1 MDKQSCAGNMVEKVR
16 EIPLLELHPF
26 KNHPFKILDDEAMQ
40 KMVESVDQF
49 GVLTP
54 VIARPSPEGGYELV
68 AGHRRH
74 HACKLA
80 GMKTMPVIER
90 EMDDDAATIFMVD
103 SNLQREILLPS
114 ERAFAY
120 KMKVEAL
127 KHQGMRTDLTSTQVA
142 QKLSVQQV
150 GDVAGVFLYNY
161 IVDVKFNGL
170 SIGKKIVG
178 VRSVVPEN
186 RRKLYNRVHGILR
199 YLFFAIGPITLIY
212 YLITKRVPYDRW
224 FDTKIQ
230 KRKVEYDILN
240 VLKKWTI

>member
-1 MDKQSCAGNMVEKVR
+1 M
-16 EIPLLELHPF
+16 F
-26 KNHPFKILDDEAMQ
+26 KFFLDAYITILDLTT
-40 KMVESVDQF
+40 VPIVVSVSIMGLF
-49 GVLTP
+49 V
-54 VIARPSPEGGYELV
+54 
-68 AGHRRH
+68 
-74 HACKLA
+74 
-80 GMKTMPVIER
+80 
-90 EMDDDAATIFMVD
+90 
-103 SNLQREILLPS
+103 
-114 ERAFAY
+114 
-120 KMKVEAL
+120 
-127 KHQGMRTDLTSTQVA
+127 
-142 QKLSVQQV
+142 
-150 GDVAGVFLYNY
+150 LYNY

-240 VLKKWTI
+240 VLRKWTI

>member
-1 MDKQSCAGNMVEKVR
+1 
-16 EIPLLELHPF
+16 
-26 KNHPFKILDDEAMQ
+26 MQ

-80 GMKTMPVIER
+80 GMETMPVIVR
-90 EMDDDAATIFMVD
+90 EMDDYAATILMVD

-150 GDVAGVFLYNY
+150 GDDAGVFLYNY

-230 KRKVEYDILN
+230 KRKVEYDI
-240 VLKKWTI
+240 

>member
-80 GMKTMPVIER
+80 GMKTMPVIVR

-150 GDVAGVFLYNY
+150 GDDAGVFLYNY

-186 RRKLYNRVHGILR
+186 KRKLYNRVHGILR
-199 YLFFAIGPITLIY
+199 YLFFAIGPLTLIY

-230 KRKVEYDILN
+230 KRKVEYDI
-240 VLKKWTI
+240 

>member
-1 MDKQSCAGNMVEKVR
+1 MDKQSCAGNKVEKVR

-80 GMKTMPVIER
+80 GMKTMPVIVR

-150 GDVAGVFLYNY
+150 GDDAGVFLYNY

-230 KRKVEYDILN
+230 KRKVEYDI
-240 VLKKWTI
+240 

>member
-1 MDKQSCAGNMVEKVR
+1 MDKQSCAGNKVEKVR

-80 GMKTMPVIER
+80 GMETMPVIVR

-150 GDVAGVFLYNY
+150 GDDAGVFLYNY

-186 RRKLYNRVHGILR
+186 KRKLYNRVHGILR

-230 KRKVEYDILN
+230 KRKVEYDI
-240 VLKKWTI
+240 

>member
-80 GMKTMPVIER
+80 GMETMPVIVR

-150 GDVAGVFLYNY
+150 GDDAGVFLYNY

-186 RRKLYNRVHGILR
+186 KRKLYNRVHGILR

-230 KRKVEYDILN
+230 KRKVEYDI
-240 VLKKWTI
+240 